1 MRRIGWSQSCFRDFS
16 KLFSPA
22 ILYNSSAGGFSPG
35 NCNALECAGAVFP
48 ASLFNDRLLILIIV
62 NQIAAREIWQGRVR
76 SPVRTIILWAA
87 MRCTM
92 MVEIVSLF
100 KPDS

>member
-1 MRRIGWSQSCFRDFS
+1 LVGVRAAFAISPSSLLQPYFIILPRVVSHQVIVTPWSAQ
-16 KLFSPA
+16 
-22 ILYNSSAGGFSPG
+22 GQ
-35 NCNALECAGAVFP
+35 
-48 ASLFNDRLLILIIV
+48 SLFNDRLLILIIV